1 MSSSNDL
8 INFISTVTLYSPIII
23 IWSVIFFS
31 IVIKESNKGFIYF
44 LIIFIGIVC
53 RLFIFSMVPDE
64 FKNKLSNSEL
74 PGICNNF
81 VFIVKEN
88 MLLSMFVMSF
98 TFLYMFIPMIMS
110 NKFNLG
116 FIIFFLLYAIFDI
129 GYKYLAKCYDTP
141 ETFIKFLLI
150 DLALGSLLSLVT
162 LAILYAF
169 GGFNLLFFYS
179 EKNKEGNKE
188 LVSDINQ
195 EMKCD
200 IYKNGKIISSI

>member
-8 INFISTVTLYSPIII
+8 INFISTITLYSPIII

-31 IVIKESNKGFIYF
+31 IVIKESKKGFIYF
-44 LIIFIGIVC
+44 LIVFIGIVC
-53 RLFIFSMVPDE
+53 RIFIFSMVPQE
-64 FKNKLSNSEL
+64 FKNKLSNKEL

-129 GYKYLAKCYDTP
+129 GYKYLTKCYDTP
-141 ETFIKFLLI
+141 ETFIKFLMI
-150 DLALGSLLSLVT
+150 DLAMGSVLSFTT

-179 EKNKEGNKE
+179 EKNKEIKN
-188 LVSDINQ
+188 DIVPEE